1 MHDPPC
7 EHQPQPSS
15 SLQPHTLVI
24 YKWCKAKRFF
34 SQNFKQ
40 RIEHNSELPHSFAP
54 NLESADAS
62 YDGESDYESDVSGS
76 ECNDFLNDEGGVQ
89 STLRSAPGR

>member
-1 MHDPPC
+1 MQRYTRRRSLKREGHDSDPGMAAATGGLLMAFVFGFIFAIIYMAC
-7 EHQPQPSS
+7 YYF
-15 SLQPHTLVI
+15 
-24 YKWCKAKRFF
+24 YKWCKTKRFF

-62 YDGESDYESDVSGS
+62 YDGETEV
-76 ECNDFLNDEGGVQ
+76 
-89 STLRSAPGR
+89 R